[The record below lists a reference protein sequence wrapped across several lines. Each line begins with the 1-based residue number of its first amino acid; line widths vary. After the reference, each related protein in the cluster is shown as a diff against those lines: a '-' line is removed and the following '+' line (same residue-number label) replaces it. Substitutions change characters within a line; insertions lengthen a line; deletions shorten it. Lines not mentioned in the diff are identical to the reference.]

1 MIDIDALDWQ
11 KQAGLIPAV
20 VQDATTRRVLMLGWM
35 SPESLAITLAEQRVT
50 FFSRSRNRLWTKGE
64 TSGNHLRVVSI
75 EADCDADT
83 LLVQAEAAGPTCHLG
98 RESCFPSAPGD
109 SLAELDAL
117 IAQRH
122 RDRPVGSYTT
132 TLFDSGTR
140 RIAQKVGEEGV
151 EVALAAVA
159 QDEQAL
165 LEESADLMYHLI
177 VMLRARGLSLEDVR
191 GVLASRR

>member
-1 MIDIDALDWQ
+1 M
-11 KQAGLIPAV
+11 
-20 VQDATTRRVLMLGWM
+20 
-35 SPESLAITLAEQRVT
+35 
-50 FFSRSRNRLWTKGE
+50 
-64 TSGNHLRVVSI
+64 
-75 EADCDADT
+75 
-83 LLVQAEAAGPTCHLG
+83 
-98 RESCFPSAPGD
+98 
-109 SLAELDAL
+109 AELDTL